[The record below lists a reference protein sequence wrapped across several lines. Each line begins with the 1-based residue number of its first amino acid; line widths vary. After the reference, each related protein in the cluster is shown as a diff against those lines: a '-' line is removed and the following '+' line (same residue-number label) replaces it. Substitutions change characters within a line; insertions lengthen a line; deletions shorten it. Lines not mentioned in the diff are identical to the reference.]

1 MWHVL
6 NCWKILFESFYSCW
20 RLDLEAIC
28 MLGFNYFGCV
38 VYICPWYTL
47 DFATN
52 VFNGC
57 YCSVS
62 GVCRLLLVLLSIT
75 KKLIFFSSLD
85 SGCRMRIAV
94 SIFDTEH
101 ISFTDLGESCVA
113 IIPDGVLSN
122 DDYVQIL
129 WRMVPC
135 TINGELHNF

>member
-1 MWHVL
+1 M
-6 NCWKILFESFYSCW
+6 
-20 RLDLEAIC
+20 
-28 MLGFNYFGCV
+28 
-38 VYICPWYTL
+38 
-47 DFATN
+47 
-52 VFNGC
+52 
-57 YCSVS
+57 
-62 GVCRLLLVLLSIT
+62 LVLLSIT

-85 SGCRMRIAV
+85 SGGRMRIAV